1 MKKIK
6 TQRWAIFSGI
16 QWPESIRS
24 SSAELGLTPRMLAFS
39 TRSTSVLS
47 CTQLWMRPLTGGTF
61 WNTGSHFYFSLSP
74 LVWSSGILPVT
85 IRLKRFYSSQW
96 HKHPQ
101 GPHTVSCSERF
112 LGCLFFLPRCSK
124 LELSQPNWDI
134 QSFSWF
140 KLGSCALNII
150 CRTGIY
156 SIRKLKS
163 SLILYFVRS
172 SEFGL
177 VKDTKIGKLPSL
189 PTRDLTIKKK
199 TNHKTRLKPT
209 KPQKCWSNV
218 INCPLKTN
226 AKLRTKSKKSFRW
239 SESIQIYL
247 SFIL

>member
-1 MKKIK
+1 MGP
-6 TQRWAIFSGI
+6 SGT
-16 QWPESIRS
+16 
-24 SSAELGLTPRMLAFS
+24 LGVTFI
-39 TRSTSVLS
+39 SV
-47 CTQLWMRPLTGGTF
+47 F
-61 WNTGSHFYFSLSP
+61 SP
-74 LVWSSGILPVT
+74 LVWSSGILPVM

-101 GPHTVSCSERF
+101 RPHTVNCSEHF

-140 KLGSCALNII
+140 KLGSCALNVIY
-150 CRTGIY
+150 RTGIY

-163 SLILYFVRS
+163 SLISYFIRN
-172 SEFGL
+172 SELGL

-209 KPQKCWSNV
+209 KPQNV
-218 INCPLKTN
+218 
-226 AKLRTKSKKSFRW
+226 
-239 SESIQIYL
+239 EVM
-247 SFIL
+247 